1 MPRSIDKKKRIIFY
15 ILLFILLS
23 TINQKSEILKKN
35 TLLKI
40 KHITVYGLEHEK
52 NIEIY
57 NELKIILSKNILLV
71 DKDIFKEVFIK
82 NNLVESFIVKKKYP
96 DSISID
102 IKEADLLA
110 IISLNYNLFFIG
122 SNGKLIEYDE
132 SIALKKKLPFVFG
145 KPNNLDFI
153 KFKKNIDKSIFNY
166 NNIESIYYFINKRW
180 DIKTKQG
187 ILIRLPK
194 NNITKKLN
202 LANNIMN
209 SKKFT
214 KNKIIDLRILKR
226 IIVSDG

>member
-71 DKDIFKEVFIK
+71 DKDIFKKVFIK

-180 DIKTKQG
+180 DVKTKQG

-202 LANNIMN
+202 LTNNIMN

>member
-1 MPRSIDKKKRIIFY
+1 MLQSIDKKKRIIFY

-23 TINQKSEILKKN
+23 TISQKSKILKKN
-35 TLLKI
+35 SLLKI
-40 KHITVYGLEHEK
+40 KHITVYGLTHEK

-57 NELKIILSKNILLV
+57 NELKIILSKNILFI
-71 DKDIFKEVFIK
+71 DKDIFKKVLIK

-102 IKEADLLA
+102 IKKADLLA
-110 IISLNYNLFFIG
+110 VISLNYNLFFIG
-122 SNGKLIEYDE
+122 SNGKLIDYDE
-132 SIALKKKLPFVFG
+132 NTARKKKLPFVFG

-166 NNIESIYYFINKRW
+166 NDVESIYYFINKRW

-187 ILIRLPK
+187 VLIRLPK
-194 NNITKKLN
+194 INIIKKLN
-202 LANNIMN
+202 LANKIMN

-214 KNKIIDLRILKR
+214 KNKTIDLRIIKR
-226 IIVSDG
+226 IIVSDE

>member
-15 ILLFILLS
+15 ILLFIILS
-23 TINQKSEILKKN
+23 SINQKSEILKKN

-40 KHITVYGLEHEK
+40 KHSTVYGLEHEK

-71 DKDIFKEVFIK
+71 DKDIFKKVFIK

-180 DIKTKQG
+180 DVKTKQG

>member
-23 TINQKSEILKKN
+23 TISQKSKILKKN
-35 TLLKI
+35 SLLKI
-40 KHITVYGLEHEK
+40 KYITVYGLTHEK

-71 DKDIFKEVFIK
+71 DKDIFKKVLIK

-102 IKEADLLA
+102 IKKADLLA
-110 IISLNYNLFFIG
+110 VISLNYNLFFIG
-122 SNGKLIEYDE
+122 SNGKLIDYDE
-132 SIALKKKLPFVFG
+132 NTARKKKLPFVFG

-166 NNIESIYYFINKRW
+166 NDVESIYYFINKRW

-187 ILIRLPK
+187 VLIRLPK
-194 NNITKKLN
+194 INIIKKLN
-202 LANNIMN
+202 LANKIMN

-214 KNKIIDLRILKR
+214 KNKTIDLRIIKR
-226 IIVSDG
+226 IIVSDE

>member
-1 MPRSIDKKKRIIFY
+1 MLQSIDKKKRIIFY

-23 TINQKSEILKKN
+23 TISQKSKILKKN
-35 TLLKI
+35 SLLKI
-40 KHITVYGLEHEK
+40 KYITVYGLTHEK

-71 DKDIFKEVFIK
+71 DKDIFKKVLIK

-102 IKEADLLA
+102 IKKADLLA
-110 IISLNYNLFFIG
+110 VISLNYNLFFIG
-122 SNGKLIEYDE
+122 SNGKLIDYDE
-132 SIALKKKLPFVFG
+132 NTARKKKLPFVFG

-166 NNIESIYYFINKRW
+166 NDVESIYYFINKRW

-187 ILIRLPK
+187 VLIRLPK
-194 NNITKKLN
+194 INIIKKLN
-202 LANNIMN
+202 LANKIMN

>member
-71 DKDIFKEVFIK
+71 DKDIFKKVFIK

>member
-1 MPRSIDKKKRIIFY
+1 M
-15 ILLFILLS
+15 S

-71 DKDIFKEVFIK
+71 DKDIFKKVFIK

-180 DIKTKQG
+180 DVKTKQG

>member
-1 MPRSIDKKKRIIFY
+1 M
-15 ILLFILLS
+15 
-23 TINQKSEILKKN
+23 
-35 TLLKI
+35 
-40 KHITVYGLEHEK
+40 
-52 NIEIY
+52 
-57 NELKIILSKNILLV
+57 
-71 DKDIFKEVFIK
+71 
-82 NNLVESFIVKKKYP
+82 
-96 DSISID
+96 
-102 IKEADLLA
+102 A

-180 DIKTKQG
+180 DVKTKQG

>member
-71 DKDIFKEVFIK
+71 DKDIFKKVFIK

-180 DIKTKQG
+180 DVKTKQG

-226 IIVSDG
+226 IVVSDG

>member
-71 DKDIFKEVFIK
+71 DKDIFKKVFIK

-102 IKEADLLA
+102 IKEADLSA

-180 DIKTKQG
+180 DVKTKQG

>member
-71 DKDIFKEVFIK
+71 DKDIFKKVFIK

-180 DIKTKQG
+180 DVKTKQG